1 MPNTGTR
8 IGIGTAAAQY
18 GRHAVRSDQPALEK
32 TLMTQQE
39 KPIFSQRFRGYLPVI
54 VDIETAGFDPKKN
67 ALLEIAA
74 VILAMD
80 ETGCI
85 SIREQH
91 AFHVTPFPGS
101 QLDPSALEF
110 NGIDPYHP
118 FRFAIEEKDALRKIF
133 KPVRTAIKANACN
146 RAILV
151 GHNPAF
157 DISFLNAAVER
168 TGIKRNP
175 FHPFS
180 TFDTAT
186 LSGLVYGQTVLAR
199 SAKAAGLSW
208 DKNQAHSARYDAE
221 QTARLFCGIV
231 NRWHELV
238 DLDNNACRRFQG

>member
-1 MPNTGTR
+1 MH
-8 IGIGTAAAQY
+8 Q
-18 GRHAVRSDQPALEK
+18 D
-32 TLMTQQE
+32 
-39 KPIFSQRFRGYLPVI
+39 KPIFSTRFRGYLPVI
-54 VDIETAGFDPKKN
+54 VDLETAGFDPKKN

-80 ETGCI
+80 KNGSI
-85 SIREQH
+85 SIKESH
-91 AFHVTPFPGS
+91 SYHVIPFPGA
-101 QLDPSALEF
+101 QLDQSALEF

-118 FRFAIEEKDALRKIF
+118 FRFALDEKEALQKIF
-133 KPVRTAIKANACN
+133 KPVRTAVKTNGCQ

-157 DISFLNAAVER
+157 DIGFLNAAVER

-199 SAKAAGLSW
+199 AAQAAGLSW
-208 DKNQAHSARYDAE
+208 DQKQAHSARYDAE
-221 QTARLFCGIV
+221 RTAELFCGIV
-231 NRWHELV
+231 NRWQELV
-238 DLDNNACRRFQG
+238 ALESCGDDA